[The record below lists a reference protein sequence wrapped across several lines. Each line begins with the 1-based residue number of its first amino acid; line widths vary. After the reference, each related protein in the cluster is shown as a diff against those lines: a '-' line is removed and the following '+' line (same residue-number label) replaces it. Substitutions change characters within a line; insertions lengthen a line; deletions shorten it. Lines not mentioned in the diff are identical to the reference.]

1 VKTGTLYVVGTP
13 IGNLGDITVRQLET
27 LGEVDFI
34 AAEDTRVTRKLL
46 THFDI
51 HKPLVSYHDHSGQKI
66 EQGLIDRIRAGE
78 NCAVV
83 TDAGMPCIS
92 DPGEGLVM
100 LCHEAGI
107 PVCVVPGPSAA
118 ISALAISGQ
127 STARFAFEGFLPVQK
142 KQRMA
147 RLDAVKSDTRTLIF
161 YEAPHKL
168 HATLADLLAA
178 LGDRS
183 ISLCRELTKMYEEV
197 RRMTLSEAVT
207 YYKTNEPRGEFVL
220 IVAGAAEN
228 EQKQLTLADAAALAE
243 SLVSDGMRAADA
255 CKQIAKET
263 GFSKSE
269 LYAALLTGREE
280 GGAD

>member
-1 VKTGTLYVVGTP
+1 
-13 IGNLGDITVRQLET
+13 
-27 LGEVDFI
+27 
-34 AAEDTRVTRKLL
+34 
-46 THFDI
+46 
-51 HKPLVSYHDHSGQKI
+51 
-66 EQGLIDRIRAGE
+66 
-78 NCAVV
+78 
-83 TDAGMPCIS
+83 
-92 DPGEGLVM
+92 
-100 LCHEAGI
+100 
-107 PVCVVPGPSAA
+107 
-118 ISALAISGQ
+118 
-127 STARFAFEGFLPVQK
+127 VQK